1 MISNSLFILIIVLSL
16 LVLVIESQF
25 SVGQATVKAK

>member
-1 MISNSLFILIIVLSL
+1 MFFNGLFILIIVLAL
-16 LVLVIESQF
+16 VVLVIESQF